1 MSIKY
6 AAAMLGLALLAGC
19 TGAAPEEPVAPVV
32 IGAIA
37 TPFLIA
43 FKAPVCAATLVV
55 AGPITALAELASPPK
70 IAPGDYDGELN
81 TWIRDE
87 VVVGVRDNCGP
98 PYIAGAH

>member
-19 TGAAPEEPVAPVV
+19 TRASPDEPVAPVV
-32 IGAIA
+32 TGAIS

-43 FKAPVCAATLVV
+43 FKAPFCAATLVV
-55 AGPITALAELASPPK
+55 AGPITALAELASPPV

-81 TWIRDE
+81 TQIRDE
-87 VVVGVRDNCGP
+87 VVVGVRENCGP

>member
-1 MSIKY
+1 MPIKY

-19 TGAAPEEPVAPVV
+19 TRASPEEPVAPVV
-32 IGAIA
+32 TGAIS

-43 FKAPVCAATLVV
+43 FKVPFCAATLVV
-55 AGPITALAELASPPK
+55 AGPITALSELASPPRL
-70 IAPGDYDGELN
+70 APGDYDGELN
-81 TWIRDE
+81 TQIRDE